1 MGAHLSHNPSFI
13 WRSIFASHV
22 LVRGGQRWRVGNGKS
37 ISIWNDPS
45 LRTFDNSYISTAT
58 VHGTEHWKVADMM
71 NVQGTSWNWGI
82 VNELFNDRDKEEILK
97 ITIANPEAEDK
108 LIWKF
113 NNKGYYTVKS
123 AYIYAMESLID
134 NEAYRVPREWMEPW
148 NLQVP

>member
-1 MGAHLSHNPSFI
+1 MG
-13 WRSIFASHV
+13 
-22 LVRGGQRWRVGNGKS
+22 RVSQFGMILRCEHS
-37 ISIWNDPS
+37 TILTSQP
-45 LRTFDNSYISTAT
+45 RTFDNSYISTAT

-108 LIWKF
+108 FIWKF

-123 AYIYAMESLID
+123 AYRYAMESLID
-134 NEAYRVPREWMEPW
+134 NEAYRVPREWMELW